1 MLEILFI
8 FGLLGWLVGGAWE
21 YLAALAAFPTI
32 LTAMAA
38 VPLMA
43 AADYLTTVHRLELHG
58 LDQARVPVPPERFY
72 WLLHKSELQRM
83 LLWSSLLAVFSWSVA
98 IEWPADFSY
107 EAASVVG
114 WISGALAI
122 LATARF
128 VAHGVIYVRASQWF
142 DQMAPWA
149 VGFCRRTMYR
159 LSDNPDFL
167 DSADTKRREKEKT
180 IY

>member
-8 FGLLGWLVGGAWE
+8 FGALGWLVGGAWE
-21 YLAALAAFPTI
+21 YLSALAAFPTI
-32 LTAMAA
+32 LTALAA

-43 AADYLTTVHRLELHG
+43 GADYLTTVHRLELHG
-58 LDQARVPVPPERFY
+58 LNQARVPVPPERFY
-72 WLLHKSELQRM
+72 WAIYKSDLQRN
-83 LLWSSLLAVFSWSVA
+83 LWWSGVLAVLGWAAA
-98 IEWPADFSY
+98 IEWPADFTGEPS
-107 EAASVVG
+107 SFIG
-114 WISGALAI
+114 WVSGAVAI
-122 LATARF
+122 TATARF

-167 DSADTKRREKEKT
+167 DSADPKRREKEKS

>member
-8 FGLLGWLVGGAWE
+8 FGVLGWLVGGAWE
-21 YLAALAAFPTI
+21 YISALAAFPTI
-32 LTAMAA
+32 LTGMAA
-38 VPLMA
+38 VPLLA
-43 AADYLTTVHRLELHG
+43 GADYLTTVHRLELHG

-72 WLLHKSELQRM
+72 WGLHKSDLQHT
-83 LLWSSLLAVFSWSVA
+83 LLWSGALTLLGWSAA
-98 IEWPADFSY
+98 IWWPADFAGDFRSLT
-107 EAASVVG
+107 G
-114 WISGALAI
+114 WVSGALAI
-122 LATARF
+122 MATARF

-149 VGFCRRTMYR
+149 VGFCRRAMYR

-167 DSADTKRREKEKT
+167 DSVDPKRREKEKS

>member
-21 YLAALAAFPTI
+21 YISALEAFPTI
-32 LTAMAA
+32 LTALAA
-38 VPLMA
+38 VPLLA
-43 AADYLTTVHRLELHG
+43 GADYLTTVHRLELHG

-72 WLLHKSELQRM
+72 WTLHKSDLQRM
-83 LLWSSLLAVFSWSVA
+83 LRWSGALSVLGWATA
-98 IEWPADFSY
+98 IEWPAAIAGD
-107 EAASVVG
+107 ASSFVG
-114 WISGALAI
+114 WGSGALAI
-122 LATARF
+122 MATARLI
-128 VAHGVIYVRASQWF
+128 AHGVVYVRASQWF

-149 VGFCRRTMYR
+149 VGFCRRAMYR

-167 DSADTKRREKEKT
+167 DSADPKRREKEKS